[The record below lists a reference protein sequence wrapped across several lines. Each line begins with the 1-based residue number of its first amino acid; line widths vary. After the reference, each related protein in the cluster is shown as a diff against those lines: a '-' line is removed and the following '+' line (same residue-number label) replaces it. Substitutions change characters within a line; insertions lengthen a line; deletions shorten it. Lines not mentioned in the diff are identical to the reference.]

1 MYSKLEEFKKDWKY
15 ESESTLKVLN
25 QLSDDSLNK
34 KFSDNIRTP
43 GKIAWHI
50 VATLGEMVQR
60 TGLKFDSAPEDVPIP
75 SAVKEILTGYKRS
88 SDEMIKAITTE
99 WNDDSLNE
107 DIELYGQTWKK
118 GIVLSSLINHQ
129 IHHRGQ
135 LTVLMRMAGLKVPG
149 VYGPAKEEWAQM
161 GMPPQD

>member
-1 MYSKLEEFKKDWKY
+1 MYNKISDFEEDWKY
-15 ESESTLKVLN
+15 ESDSTLKIFNNLT
-25 QLSDDSLNK
+25 DESLTV
-34 KFSDNIRTP
+34 KFNAETRTP
-43 GKIAWHI
+43 GRLAWHI
-50 VATLGEMVQR
+50 VTTLGEMVQR
-60 TGLKFDSAPEDVPIP
+60 TDLKFDATPEDEPIP
-75 SAVKEILTGYKRS
+75 SAAKQICDEYKKS
-88 SDEMIKAITTE
+88 SDGMLKAVTDG
-99 WNDDSLNE
+99 WNDDSLKE

-118 GIVLSSLINHQ
+118 GKVLSVLVNHQ

>member
-1 MYSKLEEFKKDWKY
+1 MYNKIKNFEEAWKY
-15 ESESTLKVLN
+15 ESDSTLKVLD
-25 QLSDDSLNK
+25 QLTDDSLNN
-34 KFSDNIRTP
+34 KFNDNVRTP

-50 VATLGEMVQR
+50 VTTLGEMVQR
-60 TGLKFDSAPEDVPIP
+60 TGLKFDATPEDAPIP
-75 SAVKEILTGYKRS
+75 SSVKEICDEYKRS
-88 SDEMIKAITTE
+88 SDGMLKAVTTG
-99 WNDDSLNE
+99 WNDDSLKE

-118 GIVLSSLINHQ
+118 GKVLSVLVNHQ

>member
-1 MYSKLEEFKKDWKY
+1 MYNKISDFETDWKY

-25 QLSDDSLNK
+25 QLNDDSLNN
-34 KFSDNIRTP
+34 KFNNNVRTP

-50 VATLGEMVQR
+50 VTTLGEMIQR
-60 TGLKFDSAPEDVPIP
+60 TGLKFDATPEDAPIP
-75 SAVKEILTGYKRS
+75 STAKQICDEYKRS
-88 SDEMIKAITTE
+88 SDGMLKAITGE
-99 WNDDSLNE
+99 WNDDSLKE

-118 GIVLSSLINHQ
+118 GKVLSVLLNHQ